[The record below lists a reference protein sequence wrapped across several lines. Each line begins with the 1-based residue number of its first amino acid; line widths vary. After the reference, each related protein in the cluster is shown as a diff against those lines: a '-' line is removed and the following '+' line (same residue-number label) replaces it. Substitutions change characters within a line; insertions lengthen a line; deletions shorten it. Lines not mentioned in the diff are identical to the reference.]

1 MSSKW
6 QGEPKRW
13 RVRGKAPSDGL
24 VVTLGRYDTE
34 DEARTAC
41 DSLTRDGTYRNITVE
56 AIILPIP
63 APTPGSPDNQA
74 SGTSTA

>member
-6 QGEPKRW
+6 QGQPKRW

-34 DEARTAC
+34 DEARNA
-41 DSLTRDGTYRNITVE
+41 RDALARDAIYRDLTVE
-56 AIILPIP
+56 AIIPPP
-63 APTPGSPDNQA
+63 APPAPDAPARPGSLP
-74 SGTSTA
+74 

>member
-1 MSSKW
+1 MNSKW
-6 QGEPKRW
+6 QGQPKRW

-41 DSLTRDGTYRNITVE
+41 AALARDATYSDLTVE
-56 AIILPIP
+56 AIVP
-63 APTPGSPDNQA
+63 APTPPAINP
-74 SGTSTA
+74 STGG